1 MIGCWSSPNGL
12 GAMKLN
18 AEIHLRKL
26 NGQKIGVIMTP
37 LGLDYTKVLELNASA
52 AYLIEETKD
61 REFTEEAWI
70 ALLQRRYQISHEAA
84 TKDVRKLIDALSTAR
99 LLSH

>member
-1 MIGCWSSPNGL
+1 
-12 GAMKLN
+12 MKLN
-18 AEIHLRKL
+18 AEIHLREL

-37 LGLDYTKVLELNASA
+37 LGLDYTKVLELNESA

-61 REFTEEAWI
+61 REFTEEVWI

-84 TKDVRKLIDALSTAR
+84 TNDARKLIDALTAAR